1 MRQIQTVRETMRHNK
16 ELDNHTLSVEVKNVA
31 TDKRTNHRLFFN
43 KENIKLGYIPVQ
55 VGNKLQFGFGIKK
68 SYDQDPTL
76 FATANY
82 TVTR

>member
-43 KENIKLGYIPVQ
+43 KENIKLGYIPV
-55 VGNKLQFGFGIKK
+55 
-68 SYDQDPTL
+68 
-76 FATANY
+76 
-82 TVTR
+82 